1 MAARRVLLIHKTG
14 PLRDALARVLAR
26 EGHDVRV
33 VDVGQAQE
41 RLAEL
46 GPGAV
51 VCGESHLLDLV
62 AEPQVRWIELG
73 RPVDM
78 EELRRALREA

>member
-1 MAARRVLLIHKTG
+1 MATRRVLLIHKEG

-33 VDVGQAQE
+33 ADLSEARD
-41 RLAEL
+41 RLADL
-46 GPGAV
+46 GSGAV
-51 VCGESHLLDLV
+51 VCSDRRFQDL
-62 AEPQVRWIELG
+62 APPQTRWIEFG

-78 EELRRALREA
+78 EELRRALREV

>member
-1 MAARRVLLIHKTG
+1 MATRRVLLIHKKG

-33 VDVGQAQE
+33 ADLSEARD
-41 RLAEL
+41 RLADL
-46 GPGAV
+46 GSGAV
-51 VCGESHLLDLV
+51 VCSDSRFRDL
-62 AEPQVRWIELG
+62 APPQARWIEFG

>member
-1 MAARRVLLIHKTG
+1 MAAKRVLLIHNTG

-26 EGHDVRV
+26 EGHDVQV
-33 VDVGQAQE
+33 VDVGQARD

-46 GPGAV
+46 GTGAV
-51 VCGESHLLDLV
+51 VCGERRLLDLA